1 METKQNL
8 YEGMFIFPDR
18 FREEDLDG
26 IIKSV
31 RGEIEKLS
39 GEVVSSTRLG
49 RRSFARPLQKMDFG
63 HYAVITF
70 TIAGGQLPALHVRFK
85 LSDDV
90 LRVQIVSV
98 KVSETLPG

>member
-1 METKQNL
+1 METNQSL

-18 FREEDLDG
+18 FRDEELDG

-31 RGEIEKLS
+31 RSEIEKLG

-49 RRSFARPLQKMDFG
+49 RRNFARPLKKMEFG

-70 TIAGGQLPALHVRFK
+70 NIAGDQLPALHVRFK